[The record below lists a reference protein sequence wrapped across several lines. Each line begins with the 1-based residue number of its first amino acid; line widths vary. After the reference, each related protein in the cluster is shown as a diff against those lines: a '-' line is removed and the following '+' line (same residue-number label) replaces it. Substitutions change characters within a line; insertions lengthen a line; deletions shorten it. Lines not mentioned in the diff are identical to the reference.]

1 MARVDR
7 DSELQELSSPA
18 CSLHEVSSSY
28 MGMDR
33 TEEPV
38 VDIATWRKA
47 ERIRLIGERKSLSP
61 QDRDRCTAAIAKAL
75 DDIFSEVQGRVIS
88 LYWPYRGE
96 PDLRH
101 WMTAA
106 EARDASCALPIVV
119 EKGSPLAFRTWKVG
133 EPLSRGV
140 WNIPFPRRGREVLPD
155 LVIAPLVGFDTSCF
169 RLGYGGGYFD
179 RTLALLN
186 KATVVGVG
194 FESQK
199 LNTIHPMKHDI
210 PMDIIVTDVGVRVR

>member
-1 MARVDR
+1 
-7 DSELQELSSPA
+7 
-18 CSLHEVSSSY
+18 
-28 MGMDR
+28 
-33 TEEPV
+33 
-38 VDIATWRKA
+38 
-47 ERIRLIGERKSLSP
+47 
-61 QDRDRCTAAIAKAL
+61 
-75 DDIFSEVQGRVIS
+75 
-88 LYWPYRGE
+88 
-96 PDLRH
+96 
-101 WMTAA
+101 MTAA
-106 EARDASCALPIVV
+106 EARGASCALPIVV

-186 KATVVGVG
+186 KATLVGVG